1 MAQKILLALGNSERP
16 KWSLREEPQPLLV
29 LAQEEDW
36 ELRGNGGATS
46 SVQAVPP
53 GGSVASKYVGTGL
66 WLGVCEKPETI
77 RNGQLSRGEGLQEES
92 HSGTKGK
99 G

>member
-1 MAQKILLALGNSERP
+1 M
-16 KWSLREEPQPLLV
+16 

-77 RNGQLSRGEGLQEES
+77 RDGQLSRGEGLHEES